1 MSDPDPHLQMVRGEG
16 AARQSVCD
24 VRYQVVPTEGR
35 MSDTDPLPRPPRR
48 RINGVTWVWETYSHC
63 YECCVVVGWHN
74 GICKHLG
81 YAMGCVKDD
90 DGQLPDRFTEE
101 AG

>member
-1 MSDPDPHLQMVRGEG
+1 MN
-16 AARQSVCD
+16 
-24 VRYQVVPTEGR
+24 
-35 MSDTDPLPRPPRR
+35 DPLPRHPRR
-48 RINGVTWVWETYSHC
+48 RINGVTWVFPNAGRMY
-63 YECCVVVGWHN
+63 GN
-74 GICKHLG
+74 GIMLLMHRIKPNAMVRFG

>member
-1 MSDPDPHLQMVRGEG
+1 VPSIPSSGSSRHAGRKRGD
-16 AARQSVCD
+16 A
-24 VRYQVVPTEGR
+24 

-48 RINGVTWVWETYSHC
+48 RINGVRWVYLEPLWPSFSGLYGMGSVDNPQMG
-63 YECCVVVGWHN
+63 YQ
-74 GICKHLG
+74 IG